1 MTNNHRDNLKETLK
15 TDIELLKLFSV
26 FVIALASVVGSM
38 SLSYS
43 FKISTVHLLFYIGS
57 IALLIAFWMFFIIF
71 VARIFKHLNQLK
83 KT

>member
-26 FVIALASVVGSM
+26 FVIALASIVGSM
-38 SLSYS
+38 SMSYS
-43 FKISTVHLLFYIGS
+43 FKISRVHLLIYIG
-57 IALLIAFWMFFIIF
+57 ALTLLIAFWIFFIIF
-71 VARIFKHLNQLK
+71 VARIFKHLNQLN